1 MNITLKETV
10 TIKNM
15 VLYFN
20 YMVDDGIVI
29 LKEKRKKDF
38 SKEKLTA
45 LKPIKA
51 KSVKS
56 NLRTFGVEKVLKRD
70 IGSITKGIQNEMAK
84 KLKLQEQ
91 DLNKRLEQELLKKD
105 AVLKNKER
113 ELMLRISQKYEQR
126 EKSIVSQYSARE
138 AQLRNL
144 VVQRNKEL
152 SSLNEKYEVVK
163 NSLNEVI
170 KNLNKKLNDSELAYK
185 KELADKESSFTNLK
199 RSFDDERKNL
209 VLEFSEKEKS
219 LRLGLTKEVVQ
230 REKNVLQREKNL
242 ENELKKKEAILGK
255 QLTKEVAQR
264 ENKVAEN
271 EFSLK
276 QRIGAANKEFSLR
289 NSELDSLYKEKNK
302 RLDDDFKKKVEVLR
316 KQLTKEVAQREVKLK
331 SGTENF
337 NKKVKEE
344 SEKLNEGHKKLKLVE
359 VDILDKKKIL
369 SEKMQDY
376 LTVDNLIFDFGKKIN
391 DRVHTLRL
399 LNHSK
404 VRAKPKKKI
413 VKNSKNN
420 TRQNNEEAVPKPPKK
435 DVTEKIKSLFR

>member
-20 YMVDDGIVI
+20 HMVDDGIVI

-113 ELMLRISQKYEQR
+113 ELMQRISQKYEQR
-126 EKSIVSQYSARE
+126 EKSIVSQYSTRE

-152 SSLNEKYEVVK
+152 SSLKEKYEVVK

-170 KNLNKKLNDSELAYK
+170 KNLNRKLNDNELAYK
-185 KELADKESSFTNLK
+185 KELADKENSFMNLK

-209 VLEFSEKEKS
+209 VLGFS
-219 LRLGLTKEVVQ
+219 Q
-230 REKNVLQREKNL
+230 
-242 ENELKKKEAILGK
+242 
-255 QLTKEVAQR
+255 
-264 ENKVAEN
+264 
-271 EFSLK
+271 
-276 QRIGAANKEFSLR
+276 
-289 NSELDSLYKEKNK
+289 
-302 RLDDDFKKKVEVLR
+302 
-316 KQLTKEVAQREVKLK
+316 
-331 SGTENF
+331 
-337 NKKVKEE
+337 
-344 SEKLNEGHKKLKLVE
+344 
-359 VDILDKKKIL
+359 
-369 SEKMQDY
+369 
-376 LTVDNLIFDFGKKIN
+376 
-391 DRVHTLRL
+391 
-399 LNHSK
+399 
-404 VRAKPKKKI
+404 
-413 VKNSKNN
+413 
-420 TRQNNEEAVPKPPKK
+420 
-435 DVTEKIKSLFR
+435 